1 MYMWFLLLSK
11 IVKDTFRNKFGWL
24 LSPFHRKVFK
34 CHKNVCFNT
43 LYFRSS
49 RLQMF
54 HEIGSPKNFSK
65 YTGTHFCKSI
75 LFREV
80 SIYSL
85 QLYEKKETHKQ
96 EFFHDLC
103 DIFENTNFVEDLR
116 MNASV
121 FLLTVSSK
129 TYFEFEG

>member
-1 MYMWFLLLSK
+1 M
-11 IVKDTFRNKFGWL
+11 
-24 LSPFHRKVFK
+24 
-34 CHKNVCFNT
+34 
-43 LYFRSS
+43 
-49 RLQMF
+49 
-54 HEIGSPKNFSK
+54 
-65 YTGTHFCKSI
+65 SI
-75 LFREV
+75 LFREF

-85 QLYEKKETHKQ
+85 QLYEKKETPEQ
-96 EFFHDLC
+96 EFSYDLC

>member
-1 MYMWFLLLSK
+1 MYTWFSLLSK
-11 IVKDTFRNKFGWL
+11 IVKDTFKNKFGWL
-24 LSPFHRKVFK
+24 LSPFHRKIFK
-34 CHKNVCFNT
+34 CYKNGYSNT

-49 RLQMF
+49 RLQVF
-54 HEIGSPKNFSK
+54 HKIGSAKNFSK
-65 YTGTHFCKSI
+65 YTGTHLCMSI
-75 LFREV
+75 LFREF

-85 QLYEKKETHKQ
+85 QLYEKKETPEQ
-96 EFFHDLC
+96 EFSYDLC

-129 TYFEFEG
+129 TYFELEG